1 MKKALIFLG
10 GDKVTG
16 LALNSL
22 TRLLAEDVL
31 LIAADSGAEH
41 LLALNR
47 YPDFLIGDCDSI
59 AKDAL
64 DTCLSQGTQLVR
76 LPTAKDMTDGE
87 AALALAIEYNAQ
99 DLHIFGA
106 MGGKIDHGLGNLF
119 LPLHYREKWQNIC
132 FYDQF
137 SYAYYSFGNSKI
149 AGTVGDTVSF
159 IPLSAQVSNIHL
171 SGFCYGLA
179 GRDIRMGDSLCLRNQ
194 LAEPIG
200 QIRFEQGIMLVVHT
214 PGDVYEN

>member
-10 GDKVTG
+10 GDKVAG
-16 LALNSL
+16 LALKSL

-41 LLALNR
+41 LLMLNR

-59 AKDAL
+59 APEAL
-64 DTCLSQGTQLVR
+64 DTCLSQGTQLFR

-87 AALALAIEYNAQ
+87 AALALAIEHNAQ

-106 MGGKIDHGLGNLF
+106 MGGKIDHSLGNLF
-119 LPLHYREKWQNIC
+119 LPLHYRKKWQNIC

-137 SYAYYSFGNSKI
+137 SYAHYCFGHSKI
-149 AGTVGDTVSF
+149 AGTVGDTISF
-159 IPLSAQVSNIHL
+159 IPLSAQVSSVYL
-171 SGFCYGLA
+171 SGFCYGLD
-179 GRDIRMGDSLCLRNQ
+179 GRDISMGDSLCLRNQ
-194 LAEPIG
+194 LAEPLG
-200 QIRFEQGIMLVVHT
+200 EIRFEQGIMLIVHT
-214 PGDVYEN
+214 PGGAYED